1 MDECLHPVFFEAEEL
16 TDSEKEKIRRYFQK
30 KRHSGGGDCG
40 MIEKVGDKTYRI
52 CFKEK
57 EDQEHVLRRNTHT
70 INFNGRDLNITLS
83 ESSPSHGSANLPQ
96 TAKGLQ
102 KTFSLD
108 IFLLYYLRDNLKAFK
123 ILKKQLS
130 SVGCTV
136 EFNFEEEKAV
146 VREDMRKGPGG
157 CSAEKVEQQL
167 AWVFTSLI
175 DTYLCYHV
183 VKPKQ
188 VKMVLQDS
196 AFKTDDIKVYT
207 ESGYAVVVGEVDVVK
222 EKIAILKKSL
232 PTKKELPLVEKLFKL
247 VEEEF
252 NREMFANYPDVKVVR
267 GSATITLEGPDKE
280 VQSGAAKLDEL
291 IKNIK
296 EKRVKF
302 PTALLTFIKTSG
314 AISKYQA
321 RFQQSLRNPVFFEVG
336 SDLVLSSLSSD
347 ALNEAEAAVMRD
359 LKSDIIELQGAAA
372 VPPDLDRVK
381 EILMKAKKEAN
392 ISELRVDVSFIPGA
406 RGTAMTKVRLVG
418 YSEDVNKLNEVLHGF
433 QKNEVDIQEVVNL
446 SHPEL
451 VDCFDKVLGLI
462 GMKQSNVTLE
472 ASHVPHPCVLV
483 KGPRSLVQKVRTD
496 LATSLAQLSTD
507 TVVLNELAVQ
517 WYFQGDGRQN
527 TELVERSCQVL
538 IREKQHLQTPTS
550 DLADITITLKGRVKL
565 QVMFGDITN
574 ETTDAV
580 VNTTDF
586 KDFQT
591 DGVCK
596 DILRKAGPQV
606 EAALKNRKVNSGE
619 ILETPPG
626 MFPCKAILHVCGE
639 KDTVAIE
646 QLLRRIIQLCESS
659 DYKSLAVPAIC
670 AGSGG
675 LDPDSVAHAI
685 LQGVKTAASSHPLQR
700 LTNIRLVLNK
710 LTVFLAFKKKAM
722 QMFPFAVINSVSAYA
737 LQCFNIQ
744 VMNDPRISHISST
757 AQQSAFL
764 IVGLCRKN
772 VDDAIAMLG
781 RVYQPLQSTQTKQ
794 EEKSYSWDCF
804 LM

>member
-40 MIEKVGDKTYRI
+40 IIEKVGDKTYQI

-188 VKMVLQDS
+188 VKMVLQDPS
-196 AFKTDDIKVYT
+196 FKTDDIKVYT

-267 GSATITLEGPDKE
+267 GSATITLEGPDTD

-359 LKSDIIELQGAAA
+359 SK
-372 VPPDLDRVK
+372 
-381 EILMKAKKEAN
+381 
-392 ISELRVDVSFIPGA
+392 
-406 RGTAMTKVRLVG
+406 
-418 YSEDVNKLNEVLHGF
+418 
-433 QKNEVDIQEVVNL
+433 
-446 SHPEL
+446 
-451 VDCFDKVLGLI
+451 
-462 GMKQSNVTLE
+462 
-472 ASHVPHPCVLV
+472 
-483 KGPRSLVQKVRTD
+483 
-496 LATSLAQLSTD
+496 
-507 TVVLNELAVQ
+507 
-517 WYFQGDGRQN
+517 
-527 TELVERSCQVL
+527 
-538 IREKQHLQTPTS
+538 
-550 DLADITITLKGRVKL
+550 
-565 QVMFGDITN
+565 
-574 ETTDAV
+574 
-580 VNTTDF
+580 
-586 KDFQT
+586 
-591 DGVCK
+591 
-596 DILRKAGPQV
+596 
-606 EAALKNRKVNSGE
+606 
-619 ILETPPG
+619 
-626 MFPCKAILHVCGE
+626 
-639 KDTVAIE
+639 
-646 QLLRRIIQLCESS
+646 
-659 DYKSLAVPAIC
+659 
-670 AGSGG
+670 
-675 LDPDSVAHAI
+675 
-685 LQGVKTAASSHPLQR
+685 
-700 LTNIRLVLNK
+700 
-710 LTVFLAFKKKAM
+710 
-722 QMFPFAVINSVSAYA
+722 
-737 LQCFNIQ
+737 
-744 VMNDPRISHISST
+744 
-757 AQQSAFL
+757 
-764 IVGLCRKN
+764 
-772 VDDAIAMLG
+772 
-781 RVYQPLQSTQTKQ
+781 
-794 EEKSYSWDCF
+794 
-804 LM
+804 